1 MGIDWELDGHTLG
14 TNQEKKIWVKK
25 KVLLGMSQGT
35 HWELEECFEN
45 LTGIDWELDGHILGT
60 N

>member
-1 MGIDWELDGHTLG
+1 LG
-14 TNQEKKIWVKK
+14 TNQEKKKWVKK